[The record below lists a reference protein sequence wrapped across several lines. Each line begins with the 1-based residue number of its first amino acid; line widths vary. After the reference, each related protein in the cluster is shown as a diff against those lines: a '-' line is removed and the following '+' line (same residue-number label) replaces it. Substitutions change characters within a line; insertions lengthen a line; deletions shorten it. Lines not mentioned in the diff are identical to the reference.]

1 VAGQGLR
8 LTLLGV
14 VLGVALSA
22 GSARLVSGLLFGVTP
37 ADPVVLLAVVAL
49 PLAGLAVSLH
59 PAWRA
64 TRIDAAEVLRA
75 G

>member
-1 VAGQGLR
+1 MGS
-8 LTLLGV
+8 
-14 VLGVALSA
+14 VLAA
-22 GSARLVSGLLFGVTP
+22 ASARALSGLLFGVTP
-37 ADPVVLLAVVAL
+37 ADPAAALAVAAL
-49 PLAGLAVSLH
+49 PLIALVVSLH

>member
-1 VAGQGLR
+1 VSVTDPAAALAVAAFPLI
-8 LTLLGV
+8 TLL
-14 VLGVALSA
+14 
-22 GSARLVSGLLFGVTP
+22 
-37 ADPVVLLAVVAL
+37 
-49 PLAGLAVSLH
+49 VSLL